1 MKSLIFTFYFSII
14 TLNLFGDRGDPKTP
28 KEFYKGQ
35 LKESKNF
42 EHPISMFN
50 KNRSS
55 HFNWKN
61 DVEIL
66 FNELVKYD
74 QHLYS
79 KLFETSLAF
88 QMYKGLLDEAKGA
101 EPATCVHNVDEC
113 WHPKWVKANALI
125 YLIGVNIVVSNG
137 MMNVTEMNNTQK
149 EVYGKNA
156 INGLEKLNY
165 KIPPCWG
172 GGKIVIM

>member
-1 MKSLIFTFYFSII
+1 
-14 TLNLFGDRGDPKTP
+14 
-28 KEFYKGQ
+28 
-35 LKESKNF
+35 
-42 EHPISMFN
+42 
-50 KNRSS
+50 
-55 HFNWKN
+55 
-61 DVEIL
+61 
-66 FNELVKYD
+66 
-74 QHLYS
+74 
-79 KLFETSLAF
+79 
-88 QMYKGLLDEAKGA
+88 MYKGLLDEAKGA